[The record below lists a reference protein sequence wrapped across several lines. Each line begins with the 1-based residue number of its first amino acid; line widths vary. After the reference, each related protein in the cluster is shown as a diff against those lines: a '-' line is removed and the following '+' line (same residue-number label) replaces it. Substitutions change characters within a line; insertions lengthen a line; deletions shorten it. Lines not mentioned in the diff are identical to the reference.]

1 MDNANAG
8 GTIDLTMKWVT
19 PSHLQVTY
27 DKHPDLYFHTVKY
40 DGISITVQDLSSDL
54 TNGKDSK

>member
-19 PSHLQVTY
+19 PSHLHVTY
-27 DKHPDLYFHTVKY
+27 DKHPDLYFQTVKY
-40 DGISITVQDLSSDL
+40 DGISISVQDLS
-54 TNGKDSK
+54 K